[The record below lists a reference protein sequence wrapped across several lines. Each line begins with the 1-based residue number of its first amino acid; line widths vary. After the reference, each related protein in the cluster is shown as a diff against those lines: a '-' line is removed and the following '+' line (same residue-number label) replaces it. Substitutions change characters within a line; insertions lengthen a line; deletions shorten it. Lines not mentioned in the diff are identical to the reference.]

1 MREPSRFRAMLLVA
15 LLGACGEST
24 APPPAALYA
33 ADPAGAVFVTSD
45 IDNFWRAYDAFRQ
58 NGTSAAFQAE
68 YLDRASDGLRDF
80 IQARS
85 VTATSLAQMVNA
97 FRQYFDAIRPNTLR
111 LATQAA
117 ILDEIR
123 HNFAQIEALYP
134 ASVYPPVTFLI
145 GRFSTGGTIRQSGM
159 LIGTEFFAIDDNTPL
174 QELGAFQRATVRPL
188 DSIPLIVAHEHAH
201 ILQTR
206 FGSITRQP
214 TLTLLSASLAE
225 GAADF
230 LAEVAAGSHPNQHIH
245 AYGLAHEAA
254 LWAEFTQV
262 MNGTD
267 ISDWLYNQGA
277 TGDGRPG
284 DLGYFI
290 GYRITQAYYSKATD
304 KTAAIRE
311 IIELS
316 NPAAFL
322 AASGY
327 SPT

>member
-1 MREPSRFRAMLLVA
+1 MRVPARFWPLLLA
-15 LLGACGEST
+15 LLAAACGEST
-24 APPPAALYA
+24 APPPAELYA
-33 ADPAGAVFVTSD
+33 PDPADAVFVTSD
-45 IDNFWRAYDAFRQ
+45 IDNFWRGYDAFRRSG
-58 NGTSAAFQAE
+58 NVSGFQSE
-68 YLDRASDGLRDF
+68 YLDRASPGLRDF
-80 IQARS
+80 IQARAL
-85 VTATSLAQMVNA
+85 TATSLGQMVNA

-117 ILDEIR
+117 LLDEIR
-123 HNFAQIEALYP
+123 QNFARIEALYP

-159 LIGTEFFAIDDNTPL
+159 LIGAEFFAIDADTPL

-230 LAEVAAGSHPNQHIH
+230 LAEIAAGSHPNKHIH

-254 LWAEFTQV
+254 LWAEFIQV

-267 ISDWLYNQGA
+267 ISDWLYNQGS
-277 TGDGRPG
+277 TTDGRPG

-290 GYRITQAYYSKATD
+290 GYRVTQAYHNKATD

-311 IIELS
+311 IIEVS
-316 NPAAFL
+316 NPVAFL